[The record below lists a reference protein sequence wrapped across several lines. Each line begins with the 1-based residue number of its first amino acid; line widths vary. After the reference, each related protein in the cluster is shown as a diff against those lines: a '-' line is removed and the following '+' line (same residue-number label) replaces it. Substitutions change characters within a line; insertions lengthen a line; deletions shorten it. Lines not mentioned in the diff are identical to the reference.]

1 MEDDSKDDTHQTQE
15 GGTTTKNIDFN
26 KNQMYSL
33 FHSIRITIFFFYN
46 IFFFFCRRL
55 HFWLVA
61 KILDTPT
68 I

>member
-46 IFFFFCRRL
+46 IFFFFAVDYT
-55 HFWLVA
+55 FGWLQRY
-61 KILDTPT
+61 
-68 I
+68 

>member
-33 FHSIRITIFFFYN
+33 FHSIRITIFFSTT
-46 IFFFFCRRL
+46 FFFL
-55 HFWLVA
+55 
-61 KILDTPT
+61 P
-68 I
+68 

>member
-46 IFFFFCRRL
+46 LFL
-55 HFWLVA
+55 
-61 KILDTPT
+61 P
-68 I
+68 

>member
-33 FHSIRITIFFFYN
+33 HSIRITIFFLQH
-46 IFFFFCRRL
+46 FFAVDYTFG
-55 HFWLVA
+55 WLQRY
-61 KILDTPT
+61 
-68 I
+68 